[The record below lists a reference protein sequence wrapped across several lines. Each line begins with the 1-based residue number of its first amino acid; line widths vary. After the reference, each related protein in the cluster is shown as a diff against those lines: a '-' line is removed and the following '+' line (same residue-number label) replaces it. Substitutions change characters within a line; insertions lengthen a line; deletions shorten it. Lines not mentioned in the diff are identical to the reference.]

1 MKPPTLYPSSQTST
15 KETPSCSPS
24 PLPAQPPSLPD
35 KQTGQRVPKTKKNV
49 PPLLPP
55 SFLSTIF
62 LPALLWFFIW
72 WGCALHVGQ
81 ELLLPSPFL
90 VAERLALLMGTT
102 EFWRH
107 VFATLGRITAGMLGG
122 SLLGVLLA
130 LLTYFF
136 PVAHHFFALPL
147 KTLQATPVV
156 SFILLVLLWV
166 ERNQVPAVVS
176 GMMVLPLLWSSTRKG
191 LEQTN
196 QQLLEVGRAYQFSPL
211 KTFFLIYAPC
221 VLPYVSTACSNAMA
235 LAWKS
240 GVAAEVICLPS
251 LAMGKQ
257 LQWSKLYLDTPSLF
271 AWTVVVIVL
280 SSLMEGALKY
290 LLSKKSRAQQEVT

>member
-1 MKPPTLYPSSQTST
+1 MKPPTLDPSKKTPTCST
-15 KETPSCSPS
+15 PPLPPLPS
-24 PLPAQPPSLPD
+24 PPPPQAD
-35 KQTGQRVPKTKKNV
+35 KQTGRHV
-49 PPLLPP
+49 PPKKTQKKFLRLLPP
-55 SFLSTIF
+55 SFLSTIL
-62 LPALLWFFIW
+62 LPALLWFLIW
-72 WGCALHVGQ
+72 WGCANHVGQ
-81 ELLLPSPFL
+81 ELLLPSPFI

-102 EFWRH
+102 EFWHH
-107 VFATLGRITAGMLGG
+107 VFASLGRISAGMLGG

-130 LLTYFF
+130 LLTYFC
-136 PVAHHFFALPL
+136 PLAHHFFVLPL
-147 KTLQATPVV
+147 KTMQATPVV

-196 QQLLEVGRAYQFSPL
+196 QHLLEVGRAYQFSPF
-211 KTFFLIYAPC
+211 KTFFLIYAPS

-280 SSLMEGALKY
+280 SSLMEGGLKY
-290 LLSKKSRAQQEVT
+290 LLSKKK